1 MYNIL
6 KDLIMYNIV
15 DIYLISILEMSNLWH
30 GFASPILNVLEYLE
44 ATFIHICPKKKKI
57 LMELPHVDMVWRKQ
71 TRLVGERPHSRYYI
85 KKSSTEA

>member
-1 MYNIL
+1 
-6 KDLIMYNIV
+6 
-15 DIYLISILEMSNLWH
+15 MSNLWH

-71 TRLVGERPHSRYYI
+71 TRLVGKDHTHGITLRKAQPKPDRE
-85 KKSSTEA
+85 KS